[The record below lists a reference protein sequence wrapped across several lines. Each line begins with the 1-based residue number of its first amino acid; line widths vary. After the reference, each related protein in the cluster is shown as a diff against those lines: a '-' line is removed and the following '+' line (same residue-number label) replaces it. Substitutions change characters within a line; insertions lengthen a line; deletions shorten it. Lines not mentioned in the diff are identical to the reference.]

1 MENPNILNVTTLEPR
16 LKHPTIFA
24 RFDEL
29 KPGESLILHNDHDPK
44 PLYFQLASQ
53 RGDIFTWEYQQQ
65 GPDWWII
72 KITKNLN

>member
-1 MENPNILNVTTLEPR
+1 MENQNILNVTTLPPQ

-29 KPGESLILHNDHDPK
+29 KSGESLTLHNDHDPK
-44 PLYFQLASQ
+44 PLYYQLVAQ
-53 RGDIFTWEYQQQ
+53 RGDIFTWDYQQQ

-72 KITKNLN
+72 KITKD